1 VTCSPTRTSPPPCP
15 CFVEQRRSA
24 ARTVRTGSAIGDDR
38 PRRMPLR
45 PPRRSAGGAPS
56 LMWIRGPRAW
66 LSRYAGPP
74 PTTTAAYISL
84 RFHHPAPSETS
95 TARNPVGVSLRHA
108 ALGAEP
114 FVCDTRRP
122 LRVLQGFQRV
132 IHRRRGRHRRDIGRE
147 AGGISIRSSPARR
160 TSGSPRI
167 QKRSSPG
174 RICSPTTPLARS
186 TRSKCSGFEMIVA
199 VNIVLRPVFTRGRV
213 LGGRCRHPRSA
224 ATLGD
229 RRTIVSARSRPYRS
243 RSAAS
248 GDVLIGGTTAGPVLT
263 SPGGSS
269 SACRTAPRVPNPP
282 RDDPA
287 PRRRTSWPALTR
299 SARRCPADAVRFAT
313 SRRRVARR

>member
-147 AGGISIRSSPARR
+147 AGGDLDP
-160 TSGSPRI
+160 
-167 QKRSSPG
+167 
-174 RICSPTTPLARS
+174 
-186 TRSKCSGFEMIVA
+186 IVA
-199 VNIVLRPVFTRGRV
+199 GAENQWLAQDPETIVAGEDLLTDHPLGAVDPVEV
-213 LGGRCRHPRSA
+213 LGF
-224 ATLGD
+224 
-229 RRTIVSARSRPYRS
+229 
-243 RSAAS
+243 
-248 GDVLIGGTTAGPVLT
+248 
-263 SPGGSS
+263 
-269 SACRTAPRVPNPP
+269 
-282 RDDPA
+282 RDDRGGQHRPSSRLHTRPR
-287 PRRRTSWPALTR
+287 PRRAMQAPAIGCN
-299 SARRCPADAVRFAT
+299 AR
-313 SRRRVARR
+313 